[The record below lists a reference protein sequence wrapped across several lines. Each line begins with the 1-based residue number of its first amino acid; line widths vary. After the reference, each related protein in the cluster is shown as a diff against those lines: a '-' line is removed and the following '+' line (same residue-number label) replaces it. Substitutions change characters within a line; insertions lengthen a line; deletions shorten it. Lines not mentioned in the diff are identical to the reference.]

1 MAHSKDMPHTP
12 SSNPANS
19 PELADSLAHGYER
32 HDIRLRGLFYFLIGL
47 IFTIVLTLLL
57 IYGVMELFVEHD
69 RQADPIASPIV
80 VTHQPDPHPLQPSVE
95 HNAVD
100 REDMQAMRVETQKIL
115 NSSGTSPAGRRFI
128 SIDEAMDKVLPLLPI
143 QPSGGA
149 QK

>member
-1 MAHSKDMPHTP
+1 MAHTPHTP
-12 SSNPANS
+12 SDPASS

-47 IFTIVLTLLL
+47 ILTIVLTLFL
-57 IYGVMELFVEHD
+57 IYGVMGLFVEHD
-69 RQADPIASPIV
+69 RQSDPIASPV
-80 VTHQPDPHPLQPSVE
+80 VVIHGEAPHPLQPSVD
-95 HNAVD
+95 HNAFD

-115 NSSGTSPAGRRFI
+115 GSSGVSPAGRRFI
-128 SIDEAMDKVLPLLPI
+128 SIDEAMDKVIPLLPI